1 MELFSIRIQR
11 TFQLVSTVQDAV
23 CVLIP
28 QFHATL
34 IAAYNRA
41 LHRLYVLKAF

>member
-1 MELFSIRIQR
+1 M
-11 TFQLVSTVQDAV
+11 VQDAV

>member
-1 MELFSIRIQR
+1 MLRD
-11 TFQLVSTVQDAV
+11 VV

-28 QFHATL
+28 QFHASL

-41 LHRLYVLKAF
+41 LCGLYVLNAF